1 MFKFFNE
8 TPGDSVSY
16 TSKYLTSIHNYP
28 TTILGYHVTVVT
40 VSDKNVSVPMCIVFD
55 KTYIPMRV

>member
-16 TSKYLTSIHNYP
+16 TLKYLTSIHNYP
-28 TTILGYHVTVVT
+28 MTILGYHITVVT

-55 KTYIPMRV
+55 KTYVPMRV